1 MSAGAASDENWPK
14 NSVAQAALR
23 SRGRDEREAFDSLIV
38 LDTRCRV
45 GAQGNCRAADGYVAA
60 GPYSI
65 RLNVGD
71 IEVDLSAADYSRGWI
86 IRPKDHL
93 WRMYIARGWV
103 DRSHQRL

>member
-1 MSAGAASDENWPK
+1 MKIGQKFWWHKQLLGA
-14 NSVAQAALR
+14 
-23 SRGRDEREAFDSLIV
+23 RGRDEREAFDSLIV

-93 WRMYIARGWV
+93 WRMYIARRMG
-103 DRSHQRL
+103 